1 MKGVNA
7 KLPGYR
13 DASTRMEAQ
22 AGTLSA
28 SQPFS
33 AVSKPAAPPRGKKR
47 RTPKENKRER
57 FFSLRLTSQEHA
69 ALLRAAGEVPLGVYI
84 RSKLFDQPLPEYRPR
99 RPRQPVKDHQILI
112 QLLGQLGKARL
123 ANNINQLA
131 KAANTGS
138 LPVTPE
144 TEEALQTACAEVIA
158 MREALMR
165 ALGFR
170 EEQGQ

>member
-1 MKGVNA
+1 MRETGS

-13 DASTRMEAQ
+13 DTSTRSQGAVP
-22 AGTLSA
+22 SA
-28 SQPFS
+28 SEAFA
-33 AVSKPAAPPRGKKR
+33 AVRAAPPLQGRKR
-47 RTPKENKRER
+47 RRKPKENKRER
-57 FFSLRLTSQEHA
+57 FFCLRLTFQEHG
-69 ALLRAAGEVPLGVYI
+69 ALLQAAGDVPLGVYI
-84 RSKLFDQPLPEYRPR
+84 RSKLFDHPLPEYRPR

-131 KAANTGS
+131 RAANTGS

-144 TEEALQTACAEVIA
+144 TEEALRAACAEIIA
-158 MREALMR
+158 MRAALMC

-170 EEQGQ
+170 EE